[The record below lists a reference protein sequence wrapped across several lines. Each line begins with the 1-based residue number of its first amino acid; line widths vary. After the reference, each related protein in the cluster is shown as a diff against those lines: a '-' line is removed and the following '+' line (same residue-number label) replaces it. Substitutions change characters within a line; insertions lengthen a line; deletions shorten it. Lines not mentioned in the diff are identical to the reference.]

1 MMEVSMPAIP
11 LRTDYDASKARALAR
26 RSSNTNQVRR
36 LLAIAAVYDGMNRT
50 DAAAVGGMDRQSL
63 CNWVHRFNAEGPD
76 GLIDRKAPGAEPK
89 LSASQKAELAALV
102 EAGPDPQLD
111 GIVRWRRIDL
121 KDVIHDRFGVV
132 YHERSVSRILH
143 ELGFSHMSARPRHP
157 GQDPEI
163 LETYKKISPERS
175 PRQ

>member
-1 MMEVSMPAIP
+1 
-11 LRTDYDASKARALAR
+11 
-26 RSSNTNQVRR
+26 
-36 LLAIAAVYDGMNRT
+36 
-50 DAAAVGGMDRQSL
+50 MDRQSL